1 MLCGHQTKLLACL
14 AQEELDK
21 LKFFAKPKLALDA
34 VGGVSAVRI
43 CEALTEVCLCFY
55 RYLAY
60 WSLPKGA
67 TNFLMLI
74 NSVLKDY

>member
-1 MLCGHQTKLLACL
+1 MNETCFACP

-43 CEALTEVCLCFY
+43 CEALAEVSEVLHMLVVIWCFF
-55 RYLAY
+55 AS
-60 WSLPKGA
+60 SL
-67 TNFLMLI
+67 
-74 NSVLKDY
+74 